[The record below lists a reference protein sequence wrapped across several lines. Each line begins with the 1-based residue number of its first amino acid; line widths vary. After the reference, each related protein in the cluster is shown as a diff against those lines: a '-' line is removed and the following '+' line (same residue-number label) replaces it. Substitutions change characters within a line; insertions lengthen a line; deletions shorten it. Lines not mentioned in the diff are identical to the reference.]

1 MCFCCIIILVK
12 KMKYEVKK
20 KQQLLPF
27 LIENIKDLSNKKI
40 KSLLKYGNILINN
53 HVHTEYN
60 YLLKK
65 GDIVSIKEY
74 KTKKHNEELK
84 IIYEDKN
91 IIVIDKP
98 AGLLTISTN
107 KEKEKTLYHMVS
119 DYIKYPNKNNKIFV
133 IHRLDRDTSGI
144 VMFAKTEKIK
154 KVYQNNW
161 NEIVKKRNYIAIIEG
176 HLTKKKGVI
185 SLLLKEIDNM
195 VYVDKYGKTAI
206 TNYQV
211 IKENE
216 KYSMLKIDIKTGRKN
231 QIRVHLKEIG
241 HPIIGDKKYGSNI
254 NPIKRLALHANILE
268 IQNPL
273 TKKIERY
280 ESKEPISFEKMMK

>member
-1 MCFCCIIILVK
+1 M
-12 KMKYEVKK
+12 
-20 KQQLLPF
+20 
-27 LIENIKDLSNKKI
+27 
-40 KSLLKYGNILINN
+40 
-53 HVHTEYN
+53 HTEYN